1 MQHFYLCVHI
11 PRRALQWPRE
21 GMFSILTK
29 LDQLHPAFHH
39 LLSDGS
45 TWQILTSHSEQ
56 YFKVYLRNLP
66 IPLHKEVTRIFV
78 SLHGLVTLWVITRAH
93 SSTTRLTT
101 LQRQGKRDHSSVPPG
116 WHPPGAVESSWRCP
130 KPSARGEPG
139 CPFPAGITRKKAGF
153 RAILGI
159 PSRLAQI
166 FTVVS
171 PEW

>member
-1 MQHFYLCVHI
+1 MQHFYLNVHI
-11 PRRALQWPRE
+11 PRRALQWPRQW
-21 GMFSILTK
+21 MFSILTK
-29 LDQLHPAFHH
+29 LDLLHPAFHH

-66 IPLHKEVTRIFV
+66 IALHKEVTRISL

-101 LQRQGKRDHSSVPPG
+101 LQRQGKRDNSVPPG
-116 WHPPGAVESSWRCP
+116 WHPPGAVQLSWRCP
-130 KPSARGEPG
+130 KLSPRGEPG
-139 CPFPAGITRKKAGF
+139 FPFPAGITRKKAGF
-153 RAILGI
+153 RAVLAT
-159 PSRLAQI
+159 PPRLAQTFTI
-166 FTVVS
+166 FS